1 MTDKKPMKIT
11 ADWLTDA
18 PVKRVMEC
26 FANAGFPAYFVGGC
40 VRNALLGLPVTDIDI
55 ATPATPD
62 EVMELGRASHIKTLP
77 TGIKHGTV
85 SWILDGI
92 LDGQIFQITTY
103 RRDIKTDGR
112 HAQVAFSECMKTDA
126 GRRDFTMNA
135 LYADA
140 AGTVFDPM
148 SGLDDLRCGRVR
160 FIGDAG
166 LRIAEDGLR
175 ILRFFRMS
183 ALYGAEYGADGGD
196 KLDAA
201 GLAACG
207 THGAALARL
216 SQERISTEF
225 RLLLSAPNPAPAL
238 LAMEDAGLLT
248 RIITGCRGDFITR
261 FIDLET
267 AVGARADW
275 IFRLAVLGGQGVA
288 EGESALRLSNVE
300 KKSYRGVLMAGKV
313 LDSGDS
319 GIKDSAL
326 GYYHGAQI
334 ARAAVMYRAVQLGQD
349 LDKVVLE
356 QIDFG
361 ANQQNKYP
369 IKAADLMA
377 FAQGRELGDLLK
389 KGERIWVQSNFTKT
403 KEAILLGINH

>member
-1 MTDKKPMKIT
+1 MKIT

-18 PVKRVMEC
+18 PVMRVMDC
-26 FANAGFPAYFVGGC
+26 FADAGIPAYFVGGC

-62 EVMELGRASHIKTLP
+62 EVMSLGRASAIKTLP

-85 SWILDGI
+85 SWILDK
-92 LDGQIFQITTY
+92 QIFQITTY

-126 GRRDFTMNA
+126 ARRDFTMNA

-148 SGLDDLRCGRVR
+148 SGLDDLRRGRVR

-166 LRIAEDGLR
+166 MRIAEDGLR

-183 ALYGAEYGADGGD
+183 ALYGADGGD

-207 THGAALARL
+207 AHGVALARL

-225 RLLLSAPNPAPAL
+225 RLLLSAPNPAPAI
-238 LAMEDAGLLT
+238 LAMEGAGLLT
-248 RIITGCRGDFITR
+248 RIITGCRADFITR

-275 IFRLAVLGGQGVA
+275 IFRLVILGGQGVA

-300 KKSYRGVLMAGKV
+300 KKSYTGVLMAGKV

-319 GIKDSAL
+319 GMKSSAL
-326 GYYHGAQI
+326 GYYYGAEI
-334 ARAAVMYRAVQLGQD
+334 ARAAVMYQAVQLGQD
-349 LDKVVLE
+349 LDKAVLE

-369 IKAADLMA
+369 IKAVDLMD
-377 FAQGRELGDLLK
+377 FAEGRELGDLLK

-403 KEAILLGINH
+403 KEAVLLEINH

>member
-1 MTDKKPMKIT
+1 MTDETRIKIT

-26 FANAGFPAYFVGGC
+26 FADAGFPAYFVGGC
-40 VRNALLGLPVTDIDI
+40 VRNALLDLPVTDIDI
-55 ATPATPD
+55 ATSATPD
-62 EVMELGRASHIKTLP
+62 QVMELGRASDIKTLP

-85 SWILDGI
+85 SWILDK
-92 LDGQIFQITTY
+92 QIFQITTY

-112 HAQVAFSECMKTDA
+112 HAQVAFSDCMKTDA

-140 AGTVFDPM
+140 AGTVFDPI
-148 SGLDDLRCGRVR
+148 SGLDDLRRGRVR

-166 LRIAEDGLR
+166 KRIAEDGLR

-196 KLDAA
+196 KLDAVD
-201 GLAACG
+201 LAACG
-207 THGAALARL
+207 ANGAALARL

-225 RLLLSAPNPAPAL
+225 RLLLSAPNPAPAI

-248 RIITGCRGDFITR
+248 RIITGCRADFITR

-300 KKSYRGVLMAGKV
+300 KKSYTGVLLAGKA
-313 LDSGDS
+313 LDS

-326 GYYHGAQI
+326 GYYHGAEI
-334 ARAAVMYRAVQLGQD
+334 ARAAVMCHAVQRGQD
-349 LDKVVLE
+349 LDKAVLE

-403 KEAILLGINH
+403 KEAVLLEINH

>member
-1 MTDKKPMKIT
+1 MTDESRIKISP
-11 ADWLTDA
+11 AWLTDA

-40 VRNALLGLPVTDIDI
+40 VRNALLDLPVTDIDI

-85 SWILDGI
+85 SWI

-140 AGTVFDPM
+140 AGMVFDPM
-148 SGLDDLRCGRVR
+148 SGLDDLRRGRVR

-166 LRIAEDGLR
+166 QRIAEDGLR

-207 THGAALARL
+207 ANGAALARL

-225 RLLLSAPNPAPAL
+225 RLLLSAPNPAPAI
-238 LAMEDAGLLT
+238 LAMEGAGLLT
-248 RIITGCRGDFITR
+248 RIITGCRADFITR

-267 AVGARADW
+267 AVGARVNW
-275 IFRLAVLGGQGVA
+275 IFRLAILGGQGVA
-288 EGESALRLSNVE
+288 EGESALRLSNAE
-300 KKSYRGVLMAGKV
+300 KKSYTGVLVAGKV
-313 LDSGDS
+313 LDSG
-319 GIKDSAL
+319 IKNSAL
-326 GYYHGAQI
+326 GYYHGADI
-334 ARAAVMYRAVQLGQD
+334 ARAAVMYHAVQRGQN
-349 LDKVVLE
+349 LDKAVLE

-361 ANQQNKYP
+361 ANQQNKHP

-377 FAQGRELGDLLK
+377 FAEGRELGDLLK
-389 KGERIWVQSNFTKT
+389 KGERIWVQSDFTKT
-403 KEAILLGINH
+403 KEAVLLGINH

>member
-1 MTDKKPMKIT
+1 MTDKKPIKIT

-26 FANAGFPAYFVGGC
+26 FADAGFPAYFVGGC
-40 VRNALLGLPVTDIDI
+40 VRNALLDLPVTDIDI

-62 EVMELGRASHIKTLP
+62 EVMELGRASDIKTLP

-92 LDGQIFQITTY
+92 LDRQIFQITTY

-112 HAQVAFSECMKTDA
+112 HAQVAFSDCMKTDA
-126 GRRDFTMNA
+126 ARRDFTMNA

-140 AGTVFDPM
+140 AGTVFDPI
-148 SGLDDLRCGRVR
+148 SGLDDLRRGRVR

-183 ALYGAEYGADGGD
+183 ALYGADGGD

-225 RLLLSAPNPAPAL
+225 RLLLSAPNPAAAIM
-238 LAMEDAGLLT
+238 AMEDAGLLT
-248 RIITGCRGDFITR
+248 RIITGCRADFITR

-267 AVGARADW
+267 AVGARVNW
-275 IFRLAVLGGQGVA
+275 IFRLAILGGQGVA
-288 EGESALRLSNVE
+288 EGESCLRLSNVE
-300 KKSYRGVLMAGKV
+300 KKSYTGVLMAGKA

-319 GIKDSAL
+319 GIKSSAL
-326 GYYHGAQI
+326 GYYHGAEI
-334 ARAAVMYRAVQLGQD
+334 ARAAVMHRAVQLGQN
-349 LDKVVLE
+349 LDKAVLE

-361 ANQQNKYP
+361 AAQQNKYP

-377 FAQGRELGDLLK
+377 FAEGRELGDLLK

-403 KEAILLGINH
+403 KEAVLLEINH